1 MRHFL
6 KAAALAGLLA
16 ATGAQAADLSG
27 PAAAGGY
34 KDGYAA
40 EWWGAGDIFIRLR
53 GEAVLPQVSTSS
65 WKLNGA
71 PNAALDGANAS
82 ITNSG
87 IPELDISYFLT
98 KNIAVE
104 AICCVSP
111 HTVNA
116 SGTIAADGKIADT
129 WLFPPTVLLQYHFDG
144 AAVGLPQFKPYVG
157 AGVNYTVFFD
167 NNAGTNFS
175 DVKIGDRWGAAVQ
188 AGFDYHLQGNWFL
201 NVDFKKLWLNT
212 DASATIAAGA
222 AAGDRVSF
230 HVNIDPIIVGAGI
243 GYRFGGGY
251 IPLK

>member
-6 KAAALAGLLA
+6 KAAALASLLA

-27 PAAAGGY
+27 PAAVGGY

-40 EWWGAGDIFIRLR
+40 DWWGAGDIFIRLR
-53 GEAVLPQVSTSS
+53 GEAVLPQVSTGS
-65 WKLNGA
+65 WKVNGA
-71 PNAALDGANAS
+71 GATGYDAS

-98 KNIAVE
+98 KNIAIE
-104 AICCVSP
+104 AICCVTP
-111 HTVNA
+111 HTVDAKGVN
-116 SGTIAADGKIADT
+116 GAALGKIADT

-144 AAVGLPQFKPYVG
+144 AAVGMPQFKPYVG

-167 NNAGTNFS
+167 NSAGAQFNS
-175 DVKIGDRWGAAVQ
+175 VKIGDRWGAAVQ
-188 AGFDYHLQGNWFL
+188 AGLDYHLQGNWFL
-201 NVDFKKLWLNT
+201 NVDFKKLWLDT
-212 DASATIAAGA
+212 DASAKLGTTP
-222 AAGDRVSF
+222 VSF